1 MTDYGNE
8 FLTLCNYAEKLDQKK
23 YCQIIN
29 NLEQNNLLS
38 ECDYIVK
45 KNETHKGVFTVL
57 ITLLFYKFKH
67 KEQDIRLH
75 KLELIDKQNP
85 KSKGFSGRSFDTKY
99 ITPTLKK
106 LGLPSMAE
114 SGWLTRSLEQA
125 APYNLDFPGKISGGV
140 KTPFLRILNA
150 VEVIG
155 IPPKNILIYIINQ
168 SFVKKKRNVISIDK
182 LEISEKISILS
193 LVNILELQFHNKY
206 HEHGAA
212 KLPMLAFYAIYT
224 ILLKELHKFE
234 GCYIPPVGSHTAS
247 DRTSKTAGDL
257 EVFTQEGKIL
267 EAIEIKLDIPI
278 NHHMILRAKEKIL
291 KFNPL
296 RYYVLS
302 TADVKSDEH
311 ELILKEISD
320 IKKNHGC
327 QLIINGVLDTLKY
340 YLRLVKDVNEF
351 VDIYSSLI
359 ELDTELKL
367 SHKKYWKDV
376 IINLNKMT

>member
-29 NLEQNNLLS
+29 NLEQNKLLS

-140 KTPFLRILNA
+140 KIPFLRILNA

-182 LEISEKISILS
+182 LEISEKISIQS

-234 GCYIPPVGSHTAS
+234 GCYIPPVGSYTAS

>member
-1 MTDYGNE
+1 MTNNGND
-8 FLTLCNYAEKLDQKK
+8 FLTLCNYAKNLDQNECRK
-23 YCQIIN
+23 IIN
-29 NLEQNNLLS
+29 NLKQNKLLS
-38 ECDYIVK
+38 ECDYIVQ
-45 KNETHKGVFTVL
+45 KNETQKGVFTVL
-57 ITLLFYKFKH
+57 ITLLFYKLIH

-75 KLELIDKQNP
+75 KVELIDKQNP

-140 KTPFLRILNA
+140 KTPFLTILNA

-155 IPPKNILIYIINQ
+155 IPPKNILVYIINR
-168 SFVKKKRNVISIDK
+168 SFVKKQGNVISINK
-182 LEISEKISILS
+182 LKISEKISILS
-193 LVNILELQFHNKY
+193 LINILDLQFHYNY

-234 GCYIPPVGSHTAS
+234 GCYIPPVSSYTAS

-257 EVFTQEGKIL
+257 EVFTSEGKIL
-267 EAIEIKLDIPI
+267 EAIEIKLNIPI

-291 KFNPL
+291 KFNPQ

-302 TADVKSDEH
+302 TADVNSKEY

-327 QLIINGVLDTLKY
+327 QLIINGVLNTLKY

-359 ELDTELKL
+359 EIDTELKL
-367 SHKKYWKDV
+367 SHKKYWKD
-376 IINLNKMT
+376 IIIKLNQIT